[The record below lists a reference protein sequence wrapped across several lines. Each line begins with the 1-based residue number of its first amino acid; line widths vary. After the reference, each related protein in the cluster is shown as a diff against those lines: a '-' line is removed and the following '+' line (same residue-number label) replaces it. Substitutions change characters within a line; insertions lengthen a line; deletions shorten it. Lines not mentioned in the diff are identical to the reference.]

1 MRAGAI
7 SAGIFGFAREAT
19 TAGQDT
25 VMGQKKPVAS
35 TTAFAAER
43 FASEQIRG
51 LVRQLFLS
59 GVLPAR
65 QVVFTSIQPEI
76 VVEEICC
83 KVGQVLAA
91 ETAKDVLVVTG
102 SARSDLHQNAFPFDA
117 LRRTATHLKRNL
129 WSLELPVGARDFVTE
144 SLRTCLAKIR
154 QEFEYSLIATS
165 SGASDDALFMGQISD
180 GIVLVVS
187 AMRTRRA
194 AAVRFRNALAQS
206 RLLGTVLIDR
216 EFPVPTAIYERL

>member
-7 SAGIFGFAREAT
+7 TAGFFGFAREVSM
-19 TAGQDT
+19 AGQDS
-25 VMGQKKPVAS
+25 VVGQKKPVAS
-35 TTAFAAER
+35 TASFAAER

-51 LVRQLFLS
+51 LVRQVFLS
-59 GVLPAR
+59 GAPVR

-76 VVEEICC
+76 DVQEVCC
-83 KVGQVLAA
+83 KVAKALAF
-91 ETAKDVLVVTG
+91 ETAKDVVIVTRCAHSG
-102 SARSDLHQNAFPFDA
+102 QHQNVQLFNAV
-117 LRRTATHLKRNL
+117 RRAAKHLDGTL
-129 WSLELPVGARDFVTE
+129 WSLELPSNGPDFVTE
-144 SLRTCLAKIR
+144 SWHACMAKIR

-165 SGASDDALFMGQISD
+165 SGASNDALFMGQVSD

-194 AAVRFRNALAQS
+194 AAIRFRSALGPL

-216 EFPVPTAIYERL
+216 EFPVPAAIYKRL